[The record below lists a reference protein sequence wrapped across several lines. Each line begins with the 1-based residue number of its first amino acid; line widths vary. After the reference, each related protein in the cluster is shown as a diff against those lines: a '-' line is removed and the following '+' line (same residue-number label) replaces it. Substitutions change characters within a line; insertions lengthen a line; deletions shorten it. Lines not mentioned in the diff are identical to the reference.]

1 MKPTVVIVLFAL
13 LLAAPLVDSS
23 TQSIAVH
30 GWLRCKNEYVG
41 NVPVRLFDK
50 DTVDPDDLLS
60 ETRTST
66 GGQSGPVGYFNISGS
81 GAELTKLDPE
91 LRITHNCT
99 STNVEI
105 CSRVIIP
112 QSYLTDGS
120 ATPAK
125 SYNAEVLTLEDKE
138 NDC

>member
-1 MKPTVVIVLFAL
+1 MKPAVLIVLSAL
-13 LLAAPLVDSS
+13 LLAVPLADCS

-81 GAELTKLDPE
+81 GAELTETRPRASDHSQL
-91 LRITHNCT
+91 H
-99 STNVEI
+99 
-105 CSRVIIP
+105 
-112 QSYLTDGS
+112 SYLTDGS